1 MSIYIKKRQDSLTIR
16 IPVKKN
22 PYLIIPILI
31 LVSLWVPFLLLL
43 VRKSLINNDFIT
55 HLFWVIGLSSWF
67 FIGTVGVTLL
77 IWSC

>member
-31 LVSLWVPFLLLL
+31 LVSLWVPF
-43 VRKSLINNDFIT
+43 
-55 HLFWVIGLSSWF
+55 
-67 FIGTVGVTLL
+67 
-77 IWSC
+77 CYY